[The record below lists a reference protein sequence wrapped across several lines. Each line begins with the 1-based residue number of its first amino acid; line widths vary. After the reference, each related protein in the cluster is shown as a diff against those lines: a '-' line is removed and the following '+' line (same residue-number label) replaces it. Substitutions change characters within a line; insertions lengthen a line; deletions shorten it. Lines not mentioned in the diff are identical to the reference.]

1 MKRIYVGNLPF
12 ATTEDDLT
20 ALFSSYGKVRK
31 VTVVRDKIDGR
42 PKGFAFVEM
51 EEDDSALAAIE
62 GLDGSSVGGRTVK
75 VSEARPSTGG
85 ERGSYSGGDRGDRG
99 EYRGGGGDRDGGGGR
114 DRGSDRGGDR
124 DRGNRSRGG
133 MGGGQG
139 GGGNRFRG

>member
-20 ALFSSYGKVRK
+20 ALLSSYGKVKK

-85 ERGSYSGGDRGDRG
+85 DRGSYSGGGDRDRDRGGDRGD
-99 EYRGGGGDRDGGGGR
+99 YRG
-114 DRGSDRGGDR
+114 GGDR

-133 MGGGQG
+133 MGGGT